1 LYEISFITMNTIK
14 VEIDISSPVGKRL
27 LKEIEKHPGI
37 VKVEKQ
43 HPDTLA
49 GQKTYTVDEVFEE
62 CYDILSEH
70 YKCDVRKL

>member
-1 LYEISFITMNTIK
+1 MYEISFITMNTIK

-43 HPDTLA
+43 LPDTLA